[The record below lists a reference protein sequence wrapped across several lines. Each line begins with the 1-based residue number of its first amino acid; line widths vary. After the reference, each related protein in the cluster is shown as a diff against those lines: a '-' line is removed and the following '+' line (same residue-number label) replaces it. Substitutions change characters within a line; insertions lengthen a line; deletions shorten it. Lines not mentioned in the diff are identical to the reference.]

1 MSIWRRSA
9 CASEPHRTPDATA
22 ICYGCRV
29 EPWSDG
35 GRGDMRRR
43 DLITL
48 IGGAAAWPLAARGQQ
63 AGVPVIGFLRSSTI
77 VDVPHIVTSFR
88 QGLKKTDFIEGEN
101 VAIDFRAAE
110 NDRDRLKALVA
121 EFIRRPVS
129 VIIAN
134 QVAALA
140 AQSATTAVPIVFA
153 TGADPVRDGLVAS
166 LNRPGGN
173 VTGAVFFGAVVGSKR
188 LELLRQV
195 VPTATTIGLLVG
207 LQSPETTAEREHL
220 QTTAQTMG
228 VQLLIVE
235 VNNEGDLEQ
244 AFATFV
250 RHGAG
255 ALISV
260 GGAFIFSS
268 RNKIAALAAR
278 HRLPTVYANRE
289 IVVAGGL
296 MSYGASITDAYHQVG
311 IYAGRILKG
320 EKAGDLPV
328 VQATKLELVIN
339 LQTAK
344 ALGIDVAPTL
354 LAIADEVIE

>member
-1 MSIWRRSA
+1 MIV
-9 CASEPHRTPDATA
+9 ATVL
-22 ICYGCRV
+22 GWGNSV
-29 EPWSDG
+29 FDQ
-35 GRGDMRRR
+35 RRR
-43 DLITL
+43 EFITL
-48 IGGAAAWPLAARGQQ
+48 LGGAAAWPLAARAQQ
-63 AGVPVIGFLRSSTI
+63 PAMPVIGFLRSSTI
-77 VDVPHIVTSFR
+77 VDVPHIVTAFR

-110 NDRDRLKALVA
+110 NDQDRLKALVA

-134 QVAALA
+134 QAAALA
-140 AQSATTAVPIVFA
+140 AQSATSAVPIVFA
-153 TGADPVRDGLVAS
+153 TGADPVRDGLVTT

-188 LELLRQV
+188 LDLLRQI

-207 LQSPETTAEREHL
+207 LQSPETTAERGQL
-220 QTTAQTMG
+220 QRTAQTMG
-228 VQLLIVE
+228 LRLIIAE
-235 VNNEGDLEQ
+235 VNSEADLEQ
-244 AFATFV
+244 AFESFV
-250 RHGAG
+250 QHGAG

-278 HRLPTVYANRE
+278 HRLPTIYANRE

-296 MSYGASITDAYHQVG
+296 MSYGASITDAYHQAGV
-311 IYAGRILKG
+311 YAGRILKG
-320 EKAGDLPV
+320 EKPGDLPI

-339 LQTAK
+339 LQSAK
-344 ALGIDVAPTL
+344 ALGIDVPPTL
-354 LAIADEVIE
+354 LALADEVIE